1 MATPAAR
8 RHVLRYVL
16 ATAVAG
22 SVGTV
27 LGGVHPYWAMVAA
40 SASLG
45 GPHRRARYV
54 RGTHRVV
61 GTLLGVLLAWP
72 VLALAPSGLGLVVL
86 IAVLQ
91 IGAELLVG
99 RNYALAL
106 LFITP
111 LALAMG
117 QLVSRAPLGPL
128 LLDRAVETVLGF
140 VVAAAAMELVRE
152 RRSPAA

>member
-1 MATPAAR
+1 M
-8 RHVLRYVL
+8 
-16 ATAVAG
+16 
-22 SVGTV
+22 
-27 LGGVHPYWAMVAA
+27 
-40 SASLG
+40 
-45 GPHRRARYV
+45 
-54 RGTHRVV
+54 
-61 GTLLGVLLAWP
+61 LLAWP
-72 VLALAPSGLGLVVL
+72 VLALALSGLGLVVL